1 MPSRSAQPDAAGGRA
16 DGRRLRGEASRRAII
31 QAAVRVVSGQ
41 GLAAVTHRAVATE
54 AGVSV
59 ALTTYHFGTLDDL
72 LAASLTE
79 LARAGAARL
88 ADATNLARAG
98 EVSLLDACS
107 GHLIELFGPRRG
119 EFLADL
125 EIRLSAARNT
135 KIHSAAGQAD
145 AGFIELIDTF
155 THDRARA
162 HAIFVAILG
171 FAVASVITS
180 PVPAEQEIR
189 TFMRRILTRYDLIG
203 PAPLAG

>member
-1 MPSRSAQPDAAGGRA
+1 MTSRSARPDAVDGRR
-16 DGRRLRGEASRRAII
+16 DGRRLKGEASRRAII
-31 QAAVRVVSGQ
+31 QAAIRVVSGQ

-72 LAASLTE
+72 LAASLTG

-88 ADATNLARAG
+88 AHATDLARAG
-98 EVSLLDACS
+98 EISLLDACC
-107 GHLIELFGPRRG
+107 GHLVELFGPRRG

-125 EIRLSAARNT
+125 EIRLSAARNA

-145 AGFIELIDTF
+145 TGFIDLIDTF
-155 THDRARA
+155 TCDRARA
-162 HAIFVAILG
+162 HAIYVAILG

-180 PVPAEQEIR
+180 PAPAEPEIR
-189 TFMRRILTRYDLIG
+189 AFMRRILADHNLMTKGASRS
-203 PAPLAG
+203 